1 MFSQARFV
9 VVTRHPL
16 AVAMSHKRWPC
27 CGNMQLGTLIMH
39 WIKQHQLMQADAPK
53 VRQFMWLRYEE
64 LAEEPERHLQEVC
77 AFAGLPPH
85 TFQELGTHVK
95 RDSNGKYVQQYREA
109 LANPKGAASHAGLLK
124 RFEKDIQ
131 ALELGYSLRDF
142 EPDGWKTG

>member
-64 LAEEPERHLQEVC
+64 LAELKSIDLPTYRDMRTSSTGQSPSERKE
-77 AFAGLPPH
+77 
-85 TFQELGTHVK
+85 
-95 RDSNGKYVQQYREA
+95 RN
-109 LANPKGAASHAGLLK
+109 LL
-124 RFEKDIQ
+124 RTI
-131 ALELGYSLRDF
+131 
-142 EPDGWKTG
+142 